1 MSEHEIKRRPFSF
14 LATIPDA
21 EVLVYLSK
29 ALSKFILTDSRGG
42 HLQECTAEEATLA
55 RVKHSKYLDKPLF
68 KALLTENSPEASPPH
83 TRKSSCGVFAKG
95 IRKILAESSAG
106 KVQSDYIFGGRIQ
119 FVHNRSRKLRLFI
132 CALKLSGL

>member
-1 MSEHEIKRRPFSF
+1 MSEHEIKKRPSSF

-55 RVKHSKYLDKPLF
+55 R
-68 KALLTENSPEASPPH
+68 ALLTESSLEASPPH

-106 KVQSDYIFGGRIQ
+106 KVQSDHIFGGRVQ
-119 FVHNRSRKLRLFI
+119 FVHNRSRKLISVGVSLGATIELLTDR
-132 CALKLSGL
+132 